1 MTRRSTR
8 LLAAAVGVA
17 PAALVAQATTGVIT
31 GRVTDRASG
40 APIAAAQIQ
49 VVGTQRGTTTGDNG
63 NFRIPGVPAGSV
75 QLRVLRIGFAAQTVP
90 VTVVGG
96 QTASPVNVGL
106 SASAVNLDVVTVTA
120 TGTTSRAREQGS
132 NIATVSV
139 QDQPLGAVQNF
150 SQLVAGRAAG
160 VTVVQSSGTTG
171 TGARVRIRGANSLN
185 QSNEP
190 LLIIDGVRIDPS
202 ANSGTIGVG
211 GQTISRLN
219 DLKPEDIE
227 TFDILK
233 GPAAT
238 GLYGTQAANG
248 VIQVTTRRGAAGRPQ
263 FNGYGDLGTV
273 NNYETYPGN
282 YTVYGKAGPNATAF
296 APGAT
301 LAPGY
306 NGVGL
311 YSGNSRCYLTAQAAG
326 TCTVDSITSVQP
338 LNVSGVSPIVDGHR
352 NRIGGSVRGGGEVAR
367 YFLSS
372 DGETEHGVFTTSR
385 LTRRNFRANVDATPI
400 QGLNLGISAGY
411 LSSLLQLP
419 QGDNNIL
426 GLIPNGELGGPII
439 CSARTPCITHN
450 TAGVVTG
457 MDTTSAGYYSGL
469 LPSQLNQI
477 QTYQNVNRFTSAF
490 NGNYTPVKWLTFTG
504 TAGADV
510 NARDDQQLYPQG
522 VINTSVNALLGNRTR
537 NEFTVG
543 TYTMNASAV
552 ANFHPFEAL
561 SSGTTFGV
569 QYQRDNLN
577 GTFASGV
584 GLLPGTTS
592 LAGTSQQAAVSEQ
605 NQYARTFGVLVQ
617 QQFGFRDRLFL
628 TGSIRGDKN
637 SAFGANLGFVTY
649 PSGQLSY
656 VPSEE
661 SWFPK
666 NSLVNSVKLRAAYG
680 QSGLRPGVF
689 DALTYFQPAVASI
702 ATQNLGAFTTGNFGL
717 SNLRPE
723 RINEAEG
730 GFDLGLLG
738 GKVSFEATYFGK
750 ASRDALVAVPLPGS
764 AGGPASQLTNIG
776 RVTNKGVELSST
788 INVVDQRNI
797 AFSGVLNFSTL
808 ANKLV
813 ALRPGLGET
822 VFGLGGNTQRF
833 SPGYPLG
840 GYFQPKYTYADT
852 TGGKADGVIQTT
864 DITISK
870 NLTTAGQYIG
880 NPLPKHTFSVQPT
893 LTLLQNIRVQAL
905 IDYRGGFYLYNGTE
919 QFRCVTTGVCPEN
932 FVTGSSLV
940 DQAASIAARSGTVAG
955 YITPAAFTKLRE
967 LSVNLGLPAGY
978 AQRYLHVRGAS
989 LNLAGRNLHTW
1000 TGYKG
1005 VDPEVNFAGQSNFT
1019 QADFL
1024 TLPPVRY
1031 YIARINLDF

>member
-49 VVGTQRGTTTGDNG
+49 VVGSQRGTTTGDNG
-63 NFRIPGVPAGSV
+63 SFRIAGVPAGSV
-75 QLRVLRIGFAAQTVP
+75 QLRVLRIGFAAQTIP
-90 VTVVGG
+90 VTVVSG
-96 QTASPVNVGL
+96 QTSAPVNIGL
-106 SASAVNLDVVTVTA
+106 AASAVNLDVVTVTA

-139 QDQPLGAVQNF
+139 QDQPLAAVQNF
-150 SQLVAGRAAG
+150 SQIIAGRAAG

-248 VIQVTTRRGAAGRPQ
+248 VIQITTRRGAAGRPQ

-273 NNYETYPGN
+273 RNYETYPGN
-282 YTVYGKAGPNATAF
+282 YTVYGKAGQNATAF

-311 YSGNSRCYLTAQAAG
+311 YSGNSRCFLTAQAAG

-338 LNVSGVSPIVDGHR
+338 LNVAGVSPIVDGHR
-352 NRIGGSVRGGGEVAR
+352 DRIGGSVRGGGDVAR

-400 QGLNLGISAGY
+400 QGLNLGVSAGY
-411 LSSLLQLP
+411 LSSILQLP

-439 CSARTPCITHN
+439 CSAATKCIAHN
-450 TAGVVTG
+450 AAGAVTSV
-457 MDTTSAGYYSGL
+457 DSTSAGYYSGL

-477 QTYQNVNRFTSAF
+477 QTYQNVNRFTTAF
-490 NGNYTPVKWLTFTG
+490 NGNFTPRGASWLTVTA

-510 NARDDQQLYPQG
+510 NDRSDQQLYPQG
-522 VINTSVNALLGNRTR
+522 VINTSVNALLGNRTL
-537 NEFTVG
+537 NNYTVA
-543 TYTMNASAV
+543 TYTINGSAV
-552 ANFHPFEAL
+552 ARANPLPNL
-561 SSGTTFGV
+561 SAVTTAGV
-569 QYQRDNLN
+569 QYQRDNTN
-577 GTFASGV
+577 GNQAFGV
-584 GLLPGTTS
+584 GLLPGTAS
-592 LAGTSQQAAVSEQ
+592 LAGTSQQFAVNEQ
-605 NQYARTFGVLVQ
+605 NLFARTFGVLVQ
-617 QQFGFRDRLFL
+617 EQLGYRDRLFV
-628 TGSIRGDKN
+628 TGSVRGDKN
-637 SAFGANLGFVTY
+637 SAFGSNLGFVTY

-661 SWFPK
+661 AWFPR
-666 NSLVNSVKLRAAYG
+666 NPLVNSIKLRAAYG

-689 DALTYFQPAVASI
+689 DALTYFNPTVASI

-717 SNLRPE
+717 SDLRPE

-738 GKVSFEATYFGK
+738 GRVSFEATYFAK

-764 AGGPASQLTNIG
+764 SGGPASQLTNIG

-788 INVVDQRNI
+788 VNAIDQRDV
-797 AFSGVLNFSTL
+797 ALSAVFNFSTL

-840 GYFQPKYTYADT
+840 AYFQPKYTYSDAN
-852 TGGKADGVIQTT
+852 GDGVIQPSEVVVST
-864 DITISK
+864 DLSA
-870 NLTTAGQYIG
+870 AGQYLG

-893 LTLLQNIRVQAL
+893 LTLLRNIRVTAL
-905 IDYRGGFYLYNGTE
+905 VDYRGGFLLYNGTE
-919 QFRCVTTGVCPEN
+919 QFRCVTTAVCPEN
-932 FVTGSSLV
+932 FVKGSPLE
-940 DQAASIAARSGTVAG
+940 DQAASVAARSYGTVAG

-967 LSVNLGLPAGY
+967 LSVNLGLPATY